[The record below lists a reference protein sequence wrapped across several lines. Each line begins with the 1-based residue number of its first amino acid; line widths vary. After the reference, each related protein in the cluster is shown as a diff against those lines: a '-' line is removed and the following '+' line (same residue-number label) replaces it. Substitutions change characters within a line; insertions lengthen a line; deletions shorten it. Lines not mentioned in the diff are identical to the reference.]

1 MVRTFQ
7 TVSLSILVSATM
19 LVAPGYAALEA
30 DGDNMV
36 DMAAVAVSDYQQ
48 VSGPVCIPPEPQYL
62 STFIR
67 DMDGTIVGIRYDIID
82 YVC

>member
-48 VSGPVCIPPEPQYL
+48 VSGPVCIPP
-62 STFIR
+62 
-67 DMDGTIVGIRYDIID
+67 
-82 YVC
+82 